1 MLKRRRLITVWFLL
15 LAVSLGA
22 FAQEKVLLQNKAQA
36 GQTMRYRLS
45 GTISIEA
52 AGRTFNLEITSVVV
66 QKVLEVSPEGNIT
79 LEQTTESYE
88 MSFGGQ
94 KMPAPE
100 EALSDKT
107 TIVIK
112 PNGELIRR
120 ESTREEDEQNPE
132 QRHLGQVLVAI
143 FSDKPVGVGD
153 KWNYTL
159 TEDSKLGTVPATIE
173 YTLRGFETWK
183 GIRVARIASTY
194 TAGRRQQ
201 GLR

>member
-1 MLKRRRLITVWFLL
+1 
-15 LAVSLGA
+15 
-22 FAQEKVLLQNKAQA
+22 
-36 GQTMRYRLS
+36 
-45 GTISIEA
+45 
-52 AGRTFNLEITSVVV
+52 
-66 QKVLEVSPEGNIT
+66 
-79 LEQTTESYE
+79 
-88 MSFGGQ
+88 
-94 KMPAPE
+94 MPAPE

-132 QRHLGQVLVAI
+132 QRHLGQVLVII

-194 TAGRRQQ
+194 TAGGGSKVFAESEMLVEVRTGDTVYATTKIT
-201 GLR
+201 GLSWGAGEVTAAASAQLSSTLGS